1 MDSAVGW
8 VGLGAAIAAVIAQCR
23 LARRGERWI
32 AAHWPYLHG
41 ELLSSPRW
49 LHRAGALG
57 GGAGLSLACGAHG
70 LPDTSQAFLAYLIFG
85 SAGVAAGY
93 LWRALFY
100 ACLLL
105 FNWAVLPELLHGLW
119 QVWRHR
125 RDPAAPP
132 SDWLPPGSARLGA
145 PVPTEREP

>member
-49 LHRAGALG
+49 LHRA
-57 GGAGLSLACGAHG
+57 
-70 LPDTSQAFLAYLIFG
+70 
-85 SAGVAAGY
+85 VAAGY